1 MGHSLYRRL
10 DCHTHRPESTVQI
23 AMATFWRN
31 TFHHDG
37 KFSPACDL
45 LVGKK
50 NANPEEALAAFSS
63 WGAVLGSNASYTRMA
78 LSVVDNYFRKPSIAA
93 PVQPTGLMP
102 FSKSPR
108 HPASPDRPP
117 KSPFQLSPASDCPPR
132 ASLVYPAS
140 PGEGRGAP
148 ATCPTG
154 DSRGGIRAA
163 VAAAAAPE
171 SERMCSKP
179 LSPRSYDLF
188 SYLLAVLPLLFSA
201 TYLGAILP
209 MLLLQFVFCNRKK
222 SF

>member
-10 DCHTHRPESTVQI
+10 DCHTHRPESAVQI

-45 LVGKK
+45 LVG
-50 NANPEEALAAFSS
+50 NPEEALAAFSS
-63 WGAVLGSNASYTRMA
+63 WGAVHGSNASYTRMA
-78 LSVVDNYFRKPSIAA
+78 LSLVDSYFRKPSIAA

-108 HPASPDRPP
+108 HPTSPDRPP
-117 KSPFQLSPASDCPPR
+117 DSPFQLSPALDHPPR
-132 ASLVYPAS
+132 ASLVFPAS

-148 ATCPTG
+148 ATSPAG
-154 DSRGGIRAA
+154 ASRGGFRAA

-179 LSPRSYDLF
+179 FSPKSTDLF
-188 SYLLAVLPLLFSA
+188 SYYLAVLPLLYSA
-201 TYLGAILP
+201 TYLRAFANVTSVICIL
-209 MLLLQFVFCNRKK
+209 
-222 SF
+222 